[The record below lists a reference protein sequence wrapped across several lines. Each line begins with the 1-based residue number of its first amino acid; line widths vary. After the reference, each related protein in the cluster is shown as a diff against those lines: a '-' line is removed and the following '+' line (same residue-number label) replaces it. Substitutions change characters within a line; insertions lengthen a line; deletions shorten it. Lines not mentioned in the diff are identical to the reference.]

1 MMSHLSM
8 NKGKMSEG
16 DLFPSLSIL
25 GVCGSIGSGKSYA
38 CSLLTDKL
46 KQLDISSYHLD
57 TDSIAH
63 SVYSPGSQAINEIAA
78 EFGPSIITDGNVD
91 RKALGAIVFSNPEMM
106 RKLEHI
112 VWPHVKELVINQLK
126 DISQSHRDPNDPVIV
141 VVEAAV
147 LLDANWDENNLFDG
161 IWVIRSSEET
171 SIDRLVN
178 KRGMTKEDAIKR
190 IESQF
195 VRRGIG
201 NFKDELN
208 AGNVT
213 SIILNEGPDL
223 WNKLKKCLLDPSSWK
238 KDRHPKLQKS
248 DLEE

>member
-1 MMSHLSM
+1 
-8 NKGKMSEG
+8 
-16 DLFPSLSIL
+16 
-25 GVCGSIGSGKSYA
+25 
-38 CSLLTDKL
+38 
-46 KQLDISSYHLD
+46 
-57 TDSIAH
+57 
-63 SVYSPGSQAINEIAA
+63 
-78 EFGPSIITDGNVD
+78 
-91 RKALGAIVFSNPEMM
+91 
-106 RKLEHI
+106 

>member
-1 MMSHLSM
+1 M

-106 RKLEHI
+106 RVSFFFNIYLF
-112 VWPHVKELVINQLK
+112 
-126 DISQSHRDPNDPVIV
+126 
-141 VVEAAV
+141 
-147 LLDANWDENNLFDG
+147 ENSTLYNFTNLNRFFY
-161 IWVIRSSEET
+161 V
-171 SIDRLVN
+171 
-178 KRGMTKEDAIKR
+178 
-190 IESQF
+190 
-195 VRRGIG
+195 
-201 NFKDELN
+201 
-208 AGNVT
+208 
-213 SIILNEGPDL
+213 
-223 WNKLKKCLLDPSSWK
+223 
-238 KDRHPKLQKS
+238 
-248 DLEE
+248 

>member
-106 RKLEHI
+106 RVSFFFQH
-112 VWPHVKELVINQLK
+112 
-126 DISQSHRDPNDPVIV
+126 
-141 VVEAAV
+141 
-147 LLDANWDENNLFDG
+147 LF
-161 IWVIRSSEET
+161 I
-171 SIDRLVN
+171 
-178 KRGMTKEDAIKR
+178 
-190 IESQF
+190 
-195 VRRGIG
+195 
-201 NFKDELN
+201 
-208 AGNVT
+208 
-213 SIILNEGPDL
+213 
-223 WNKLKKCLLDPSSWK
+223 
-238 KDRHPKLQKS
+238 
-248 DLEE
+248 